1 MKLAIGS
8 DHAGYVLKEVI
19 RKHIETQGYEYIDY
33 GTNSEES
40 VDYPVYAQ
48 KVAEAIVAKEA
59 DLGIIVCGTGIGV
72 SIAANKV
79 PGIRAALCSDC
90 FSAEACR
97 QHNNANIITLG
108 SRVVGEGLAIKI
120 IDTFLDAKYESG
132 RHQRRVDMI
141 EAIEKKYMLSSDL
154 K

>member
-1 MKLAIGS
+1 MRLAIGS
-8 DHAGYVLKEVI
+8 DHAGYTLKEAI
-19 RKHIETQGYEYIDY
+19 KKHLKEKSFEYIDY
-33 GTNSEES
+33 GTDSEQS
-40 VDYPVYAQ
+40 VDYPLYAQ
-48 KVAEAIVAKEA
+48 KVAEAVVAKEA

-79 PGIRAALCSDC
+79 PGIRAAVCSDC

-120 IDTFLDAKYESG
+120 IDTFLNSKYEAG
-132 RHQRRVDMI
+132 RHQKRIDLI
-141 EAIEKKYMLSSDL
+141 EAIEKKYMHSTDL